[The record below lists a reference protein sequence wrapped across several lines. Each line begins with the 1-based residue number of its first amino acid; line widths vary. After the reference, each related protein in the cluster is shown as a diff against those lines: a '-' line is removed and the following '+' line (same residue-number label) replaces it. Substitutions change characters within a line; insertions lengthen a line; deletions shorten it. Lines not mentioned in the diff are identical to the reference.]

1 MQEQILHNTMR
12 SVLSET
18 HSVVSED
25 ALDEARVAA
34 AAELGHEGC
43 DQPACA
49 RLVLENLSADHR
61 FTLRILREPS
71 GAQLVVSVE
80 EGSETIS
87 RSSYCDG
94 CTTGGLDE
102 KVTALTA
109 ELAKQVA
116 PALAVPAMA
125 AGHAAMAP
133 APMAIGV
140 TNTPGNTVVGAVVD
154 IAGQCLAKTAAMQ
167 ACSFLPGFG
176 KLACRA
182 VAGAK
187 FSGLPCP

>member
-1 MQEQILHNTMR
+1 M
-12 SVLSET
+12 
-18 HSVVSED
+18 
-25 ALDEARVAA
+25 
-34 AAELGHEGC
+34 EGC
-43 DQPACA
+43 AQPACA
-49 RLVLENLSADHR
+49 RLVLEDLNVDHR

-80 EGSETIS
+80 EGGETIS

-102 KVTALTA
+102 KVTELTA
-109 ELAKQVA
+109 VLAKQVA

-125 AGHAAMAP
+125 AGHTAMAP
-133 APMAIGV
+133 AAMATGFA
-140 TNTPGNTVVGAVVD
+140 NTPGNTVVGAVAD

-167 ACSFLPGFG
+167 ACGLVPGFG

-182 VAGAK
+182 IAQAK